1 MQEYESFYE
10 MRFLKK
16 PIIVRRSTTDDEP
29 PLKRK
34 ITQGGMLPKI
44 PNSAS
49 SKPPASNAASKI
61 SLSAK
66 GSSAGK
72 SKFDDFSI

>member
-16 PIIVRRSTTDDEP
+16 PVLVRKSNDDEP

-34 ITQGGMLPKI
+34 ITQGGGMGMGMLPKI

-66 GSSAGK
+66 NSSSSGK
-72 SKFDDFSI
+72 